1 MWGSGEQLWN
11 YSWQKVGEKKDFSD
25 LGGEVLEYAQRNHN

>member
-11 YSWQKVGEKKDFSD
+11 YSWRKDGEKDFSD